1 MLRFFV
7 FLFVLCPFSV
17 FAACVSVDAVTKCA
31 RLPEGIRMASMML
44 QDANIL
50 DDVSWSSLL
59 YDHQSFPDINDTHQ
73 IPISGTAEVDFPDV
87 NCMIVSPFH
96 AEIRCYMGAVSPGP
110 VSVAK
115 NCAEWN
121 CDMSAE
127 IVATALA
134 DDVCPD
140 GFYTVPY
147 DVSCGDGMVDVAG
160 APQCDVDTSG
170 DYCLIGEVPAIPCA
184 TGITT
189 LRTGTGVS
197 IPLWAE
203 RGTEPSLCVK
213 YNDMV
218 CYGNLEPGQAAGAI
232 NVMYNDIVYHVT
244 E

>member
-1 MLRFFV
+1 
-7 FLFVLCPFSV
+7 
-17 FAACVSVDAVTKCA
+17 
-31 RLPEGIRMASMML
+31 MASITL
-44 QDANIL
+44 QDASSA

-73 IPISGTAEVDFPDV
+73 IPISGTAEVNFPNV
-87 NCMIVSPFH
+87 NCVITSPFY
-96 AEIRCYMGAVSPGP
+96 AEVPCYMGAVSPGF
-110 VSVAK
+110 VSAAQ

-127 IVATALA
+127 IVASALA

-147 DVSCGDGMVDVAG
+147 EIDCGEGLVDVADV
-160 APQCDVDTSG
+160 AHCDEDTSG
-170 DYCLIGEVPAIPCA
+170 DYCLIGEVPATPCA
-184 TGITT
+184 AGITT

-218 CYGNLEPGQAAGAI
+218 CYANLEAGNSPDAI
-232 NVMYNDIVYHVT
+232 NIKYNNVVYHAVQ
-244 E
+244 